1 MRGYFSPEFS
11 LVVTPYV
18 NATCAVISGQVKFC
32 WRKVRMILTLSRLSK
47 SLVNLQHIQETTV
60 ASLETEPDFTLWL
73 FDGLLFEDNYVF
85 RSFPWN

>member
-18 NATCAVISGQVKFC
+18 NATCAVISDQVKFC
-32 WRKVRMILTLSRLSK
+32 WPKVPMILTLSRLSK

-73 FDGLLFEDNYVF
+73 RYELRDRILSLSKFKGQ
-85 RSFPWN
+85 